1 MVVGMRRARLFAAG
15 GLLALLASLL
25 LILPASAAP
34 ATIVLQINVTVPLVN
49 QSALGTFTA
58 QVDPNTLQGPWSFQ
72 GTIGGKFA
80 QASGSG
86 TMSGSGSNAN
96 LQITSIDMWQMP
108 GLARPASGAA
118 GGVRM
123 VGDIAYVS
131 FGPIKGVPA
140 SISPPISLSPL
151 TSGTYVVTNAASGST
166 EVQSLPMTG
175 AGPVASHAAA
185 APSWAPLAGL
195 LIVGLA
201 GAAGGVALGRRRA
214 PAAA

>member
-1 MVVGMRRARLFAAG
+1 MGASAV
-15 GLLALLASLL
+15 LALLASLL

-49 QSALGTFTA
+49 QSAMGTFTA

-72 GTIGGKFA
+72 GTVGGKFA
-80 QASGSG
+80 QASGTG
-86 TMSGSGSNAN
+86 AMSGSGSSAN

-108 GLARPASGAA
+108 GMAKPASGAE

-123 VGDIAYVS
+123 VGDVAYVS

-151 TSGTYVVTNAASGST
+151 ASGTYIVTNAASGSS

-175 AGPVASHAAA
+175 AGPVATQAAG
-185 APSWAPLAGL
+185 PRGWAPLAAGL
-195 LIVGLA
+195 LAVGLG
-201 GAAGGVALGRRRA
+201 GAAAGVALSRRRRL
-214 PAAA
+214 PLAA